1 MDELEAKAKGLE
13 SQLAAS
19 ESRSKALGADLEE
32 AVSAKQS
39 MEKKYND
46 AVQGVGGGKQSDA
59 LAQLEVGVGVGVGAD
74 AGVIVV
80 VGVQTSVGVGA
91 GVGSALFVAVS
102 CCRQLCAQ
110 KPKYTMLK
118 IPELLTPTSGSET
131 YVWTVNCR

>member
-46 AVQGVGGGKQSDA
+46 AVQGGGGGKQCDA
-59 LAQLEVGVGVGVGAD
+59 LAQLEVGV
-74 AGVIVV
+74 
-80 VGVQTSVGVGA
+80 
-91 GVGSALFVAVS
+91 
-102 CCRQLCAQ
+102 
-110 KPKYTMLK
+110 
-118 IPELLTPTSGSET
+118 
-131 YVWTVNCR
+131 